1 MPSGYILRTNVIINV
16 MAVTQKNTTQ
26 HFVPLRDIKD
36 NVAVLKNGQLNMV
49 LLASSINFALK
60 SLDEQEAILRQF
72 QSFLNTID
80 FSLQFYIQSRRLDIQ
95 PYLDVLAG
103 RESAQDNDL
112 MKIQLREYM
121 QFIKTFTNEV
131 DVMSK
136 SFFIVIPYTP
146 TSANLQSNLGDFKKL
161 LGGEKN
167 VYFDDKNFAEHKLQL
182 EQRVALT
189 EQGLAAIGVRTI
201 LLQNEELVELYYHIF
216 NPGDVGKTAPGS

>member
-1 MPSGYILRTNVIINV
+1 
-16 MAVTQKNTTQ
+16 MATSNQVNRNTTQ

-36 NVAVLKNGQLNMV
+36 NVVISKTGQMNMV

-60 SLDEQEAILRQF
+60 GRDEQEAILRQF

-95 PYLDVLAG
+95 PYLEVLAS
-103 RESAQDNDL
+103 REVAQDNDL

-121 QFIKTFTNEV
+121 QFVKTFVGEV

-136 SFFIVIPYTP
+136 SFFIVVPYTP
-146 TSANLQSNLGDFKKL
+146 VSANIESSIGNFKEI
-161 LGGEKN
+161 LGGKKN

-182 EQRVALT
+182 EQRVALV
-189 EQGLAAIGVRTI
+189 EQGLSAVGVRTI
-201 LLQNEELVELYYHIF
+201 LLQNDELVELYYHIF
-216 NPGDVGKTAPGS
+216 NPREAGNVAPGK